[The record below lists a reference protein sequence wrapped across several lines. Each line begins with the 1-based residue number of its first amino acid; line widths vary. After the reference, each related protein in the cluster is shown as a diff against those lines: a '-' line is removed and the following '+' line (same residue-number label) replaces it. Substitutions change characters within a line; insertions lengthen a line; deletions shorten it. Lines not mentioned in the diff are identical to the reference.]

1 MLDIKTADRSI
12 AVEVMQHKTTGL
24 LVAQSEDLPGLMV
37 AARTY
42 EQLEREIPEAIK
54 EVLEASGSKV
64 VSVDTEPK
72 AGASAKFAQR
82 CVIAHARL
90 SAA

>member
-1 MLDIKTADRSI
+1 MLDTNISDRSI
-12 AVEVMQHKTTGL
+12 AVEVIQHKTTGL

-42 EQLEREIPEAIK
+42 EQLEREIPEAIR
-54 EVLEASGSKV
+54 EILEASGKTV
-64 VSVDTEPK
+64 LSVDTEPK
-72 AGASAKFAQR
+72 SGISAKFVQR